1 MIRPTRATTVS
12 IAGIALLV
20 SALTACG
27 GATPSATPAVVGSPA
42 PTTVSTGAPASAAGT
57 QRPTPIPIAT
67 GTPLG
72 DRLLAT
78 MTVDLSPCA
87 MAADKNAVWITSGA
101 NKLVDRVDPTT
112 NTIAAKIPTNGSPC
126 GIAIG
131 PDGRVWV
138 AVLGT
143 GEVVAIDPTS
153 NTITDR
159 INGVGPALWDLKAGF
174 GSIWVADRTAKQMLR
189 IDPETAKVVERID
202 VGPLAS
208 GVAVTTDSVWVS
220 DDTDGKVRR
229 IDPATNEVTT
239 SIDIGGAPSWFADD
253 GTAALVV
260 AARGGGKVYVIDP
273 ATGAAGAPIPGW
285 NEPLDGTVVGGTAFI
300 PLGSP
305 RKLGVFPVDGS
316 SPVVF
321 YALPGGVNP
330 FVAEPAFGDVWVLD
344 YGSTKVWRIRP

>member
-1 MIRPTRATTVS
+1 MDRPTRLPFTATFGV
-12 IAGIALLV
+12 ALLV
-20 SALTACG
+20 TTIAACG
-27 GATPSATPAVVGSPA
+27 GSNPSATGAASPG
-42 PTTVSTGAPASAAGT
+42 PTTPVGTPAGT
-57 QRPTPIPIAT
+57 PRPTPIPVAT

-78 MTVDLSPCA
+78 LTVDQSPCA
-87 MAADKNAVWITSGA
+87 MAADATAVWITSGA
-101 NKLVDRVDPTT
+101 KGLVDRVDPAT
-112 NTIAAKIPTNGSPC
+112 NTITARVETGGAPC

-143 GEVVAIDPTS
+143 GEVVAIDPAT
-153 NTITDR
+153 NTVTDR
-159 INGVGPALWDLKAGF
+159 IMGVGPALWDLKAGF
-174 GSIWVADRTAKQMLR
+174 GSIWVADRMARQVLR
-189 IDPETAKVVERID
+189 IDPATAKIVNRID

-208 GVAVTTDSVWVS
+208 GLAVLTDSVWVT
-220 DDTDGKVRR
+220 DDTDGKIRR
-229 IDPATNEVTT
+229 IDPATDEVTT
-239 SIDIGGAPSWFADD
+239 TIDIGGAPSWFADD
-253 GTAALVV
+253 GAGTLVV

-273 ATGAAGAPIPGW
+273 VAGTAGDPIPGW
-285 NEPLDGTVVGGTAFI
+285 NEALDGTVVGGTAYV
-300 PLGSP
+300 PEGSP

-321 YALPGGVNP
+321 YTLPGGVNP